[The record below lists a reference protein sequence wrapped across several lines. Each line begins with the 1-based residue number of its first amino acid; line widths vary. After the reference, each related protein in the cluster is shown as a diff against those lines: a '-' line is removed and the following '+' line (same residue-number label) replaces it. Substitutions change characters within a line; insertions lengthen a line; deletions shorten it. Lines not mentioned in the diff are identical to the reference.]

1 MLDLDH
7 FKTVNDTYGRLVGD
21 RVLQSVVRAA
31 RQVLRKGDVLLRY
44 GGEEFLI
51 VLPGA
56 GYDDLVQMAERVRHA
71 VAETEIT
78 EADQHIPVTVS
89 IGGSGLPDRNTTN
102 PRDLILV
109 ADTAMY
115 TSKQS
120 GRDRCAFA

>member
-56 GYDDLVQMAERVRHA
+56 GYDDLVQ
-71 VAETEIT
+71 T
-78 EADQHIPVTVS
+78 
-89 IGGSGLPDRNTTN
+89 GLPQFVG
-102 PRDLILV
+102 IFSV
-109 ADTAMY
+109 
-115 TSKQS
+115 S
-120 GRDRCAFA
+120 GGYLAWSEA